1 MKLRRL
7 DIRHLPGIE
16 RGFSVEFAADTV
28 NVITGPNGSGK
39 SSLVRAVR
47 ALLKLNRDDP
57 HIEVGAHWQD
67 GEGELHC
74 ERVGQSVQWSRG
86 GRSIQAPRLPMDEAI
101 GAYLISSEDLSALGK
116 TDAHIADELQTLL
129 AGGYDLAAILAA
141 APFATPARPQKLA
154 REVEGLQ
161 RAIADKEA
169 EYAALQD
176 ELEQLARLES
186 ELKRATQAAQMLGAL
201 DDALSLADAHASR
214 MALETALI
222 DEFPGGMDRLRGDEM
237 ERLDEARAQ
246 LQQRQQA
253 LALEQEEMARE
264 QAEIEQS
271 ASGDPATLET
281 MQAQL
286 AEARDA
292 LASTEQ
298 QLSATEEK
306 IILAQDAVARAA
318 SRLGSDLPEHIEQ
331 LDQQALD
338 QLERQVEKVLSQREK
353 IRALSGQLALSQ
365 GSRNPTGRPQDDL
378 RSARQSLQEW
388 LALARLN
395 PLEGALWGSLGLAA
409 LLGSLRVLN
418 TDNLISNPELLLLA
432 ALGIG
437 LPLAM
442 LGRFLLRWRDREQAQ
457 QRYLGT
463 AIEPPLGWS
472 ESEVRTRLE
481 RLDTELEAAIQH
493 EVSQARAAE
502 LREQLNAQRISLER
516 ARDKLKEQA
525 ESLGIAAESRLETG
539 FLLWCRHL
547 QDWQREHQQLK
558 EQLMRADSL
567 RQRLQQ
573 QTEQAAEIL
582 SQYGVETREISARA
596 VASLIHQ
603 LNPRIRR
610 STELQNSVQSRQRRV
625 QELKADLTHIRQQ
638 ITLLFEG
645 TGIRNDD
652 VTTLRQK
659 HEQYPAWQE
668 LEQNRRQ
675 LAQEIARLEQRL
687 SQHDELLDLAR
698 EQHRTRLE
706 GLRQEQLER
715 AEQRDGLNR
724 RIAEIHTRHADVIKR
739 RELEHLAAELEQL
752 RERLTQ
758 ELEAHMLS
766 AAGEYL
772 IADVREAYRQDHE
785 PALLA
790 AADRWLDRFTRHR
803 YRLLFQDGEFCA
815 VDTRSDRR
823 LKVAE
828 LSTGGRAQFLL
839 AVRLA
844 WIEQQEQQSE
854 PLPVFMDEVLT
865 TSDADRY
872 RAVVGAV
879 RSLVDHGR
887 QLFYLTAQS
896 DDAQAWWDWLG
907 EDLKPHAID
916 MAEVRRGDVEQL
928 EFHMPTGD
936 RAAPSVPDPEGLDAA
951 AWAAQVGVEPIDPWQ
966 DAGQIHVVYLVGTDL
981 RLGHRLIS
989 LGVERLGELERVLEH
1004 RATDSGQLLTSAEA
1018 RALRGRALVARRIL
1032 TDWRRRHAR
1041 PVDQAALQASGLLTE
1056 RFMPRVA
1063 ELAAESRGDAA
1074 RLLASINEGA
1084 VPRFRSDIAEQL
1096 GAWLGE
1102 NGYLLGESPEPAL
1115 TVGELMLESGLKEQD
1130 VRRLLDTL
1138 STAIKDPLQST
1149 AVDT

>member
-16 RGFSVEFAADTV
+16 RGFSVDFAADTV

-47 ALLKLNRDDP
+47 ALLKRHRDDP
-57 HIEVGAHWQD
+57 HIEVAAHWLD

-74 ERVGQSVQWSRG
+74 ERIGQSVQWSRS

-116 TDAHIADELQTLL
+116 TDAHIADALQTLL
-129 AGGYDLAAILAA
+129 AGGYDLAAVLSA
-141 APFATPARPQKLA
+141 APFAAPPRPQKLA
-154 REVEGLQ
+154 REVETLQ

-186 ELKRATQAAQMLGAL
+186 ELKRATQAAQMLVTL
-201 DDALSLADAHASR
+201 DDALALADAHASR
-214 MALETALI
+214 VALETALI
-222 DEFPGGMDRLRGDEM
+222 EEFPGGMDRLRGDEM
-237 ERLDEARAQ
+237 QRLDEARAQ
-246 LQQRQQA
+246 LQQKQQA

-264 QAEIEQS
+264 RTEIEQA
-271 ASGDPATLET
+271 ASGDPAALET

-292 LASTEQ
+292 LAGTEQ
-298 QLSATEEK
+298 QLSSTEEK
-306 IILAQDAVARAA
+306 IAVARDAVARAA
-318 SRLGSDLPEHIEQ
+318 SRLGSDLPEQIEQ
-331 LDQQALD
+331 LDQHTLD

-365 GSRNPTGRPQDDL
+365 GSRNPSGRPQDDL
-378 RSARQSLQEW
+378 RSARQSLQDW

-395 PLEGALWGSLGLAA
+395 PLEGGLWGSLGLAA

-418 TDNLISNPELLLLA
+418 TENLTANPELLLLA
-432 ALGIG
+432 ALAIG

-442 LGRFLLRWRDREQAQ
+442 LGRFVLRWRDREQAR

-493 EVSQARAAE
+493 EVSQARAGE

-525 ESLGIAAESRLETG
+525 ERLGIAAESRLETG

-547 QDWQREHQQLK
+547 QDWQREYQQLN
-558 EQLMRADSL
+558 EQQMRADSL
-567 RQRLQQ
+567 QQRLQQ
-573 QTEQAAEIL
+573 QTRQAAEIL
-582 SQYGVETREISARA
+582 SQHGIEDREISARGMA
-596 VASLIHQ
+596 TLIHQ

-610 STELQNSVQSRQRRV
+610 STALHNSLQARQRRV
-625 QELKADLTHIRQQ
+625 QELKADLAQIRQQ

-652 VTTLRQK
+652 IATLRQK

-668 LEQNRRQ
+668 LEQSRRQ
-675 LAQEIARLEQRL
+675 LAQDIARLEQRL
-687 SQHDELLDLAR
+687 SRHDELLNLAR
-698 EQHRTRLE
+698 EQHRSQLE
-706 GLRQEQLER
+706 GLRQEQVER

-739 RELEHLAAELEQL
+739 RELERLSAELEQL
-752 RERLTQ
+752 RERLVQ
-758 ELEAHMLS
+758 ELEAQLLA
-766 AAGEYL
+766 AAGEHL
-772 IADVREAYRQDHE
+772 ITEVREAYRQDHE

-803 YRLLFQDGEFCA
+803 YRLLFQDGEFFA
-815 VDTRSDRR
+815 VDTRSERR
-823 LKVAE
+823 LRVAE

-872 RAVVGAV
+872 RAVVAAV
-879 RSLVDHGR
+879 RALVDHGR
-887 QLFYLTAQS
+887 QLFYLTAQN
-896 DDAQAWWDWLG
+896 DDAEAWWEWLG

-916 MAEVRRGDVEQL
+916 MAEVRRGEVEAL
-928 EFHMPTGD
+928 EFKMPTRD
-936 RAAPSVPDPEGLDAA
+936 RGAPALPDADGLDAA
-951 AWAAQVGVEPIDPWQ
+951 TWAAQVGVEPIDPWQ
-966 DAGQIHVVYLVGTDL
+966 PAGHIHVVYLVGADSKL
-981 RLGHRLIS
+981 AHRLVS
-989 LGVERLGELERVLEH
+989 VGVERLGELERVLAHSELE
-1004 RATDSGQLLTSAEA
+1004 RGRLLDKAEA
-1018 RALRGRALVARRIL
+1018 EALGGRALAARRFL
-1032 TDWRRRHAR
+1032 ADWRGRHAR
-1041 PVDQAALQASGLLTE
+1041 PVDQAALQASGLLSD
-1056 RFMPRVA
+1056 RFLPRVA
-1063 ELAAESRGDAA
+1063 ELAAEFNGDAT
-1074 RLLASINEGA
+1074 RLLASINQGA

-1096 GAWLGE
+1096 GAWLSE
-1102 NGYLLGESPEPAL
+1102 HGYLLSESPEPAM
-1115 TVGELMLESGLKEQD
+1115 TVGELMLDSGLDEGD
-1130 VRRLLDTL
+1130 VRQLLETL
-1138 STAIKDPLQST
+1138 RAAIRDPLQAT
-1149 AVDT
+1149 VEEA